1 MSKKG
6 WRWFDRMVFFG
17 LVSFAGM
24 IVFSAAREFLME
36 KGYLLPD
43 EQKRHLT
50 GGAAHVRK
58 KFDNAK
64 ITPPTQDT
72 VNRINRS
79 NLPVDRT
86 GTPVQAP
93 KRRSFS
99 ERVGDPLRRGGKPS
113 PLGNPLRSQNS
124 FSQPRTP
131 SVSVNSDEQIAPP
144 VVRSKDVITPT
155 QKERVAPVVSTAKSF
170 TLPSLKK
177 TASPLPAI
185 CENGFALDLKTQ
197 TGELRRFYFD
207 MKNGSSQSDSMKV
220 SVSEYSGS
228 ISEIGGN
235 IKLNL
240 VYYNPSQLAKGGKA
254 FSVILNH
261 KKGFLVAPY
270 DSSLTQ
276 TVCVA
281 GGDRV
286 SLSYN
291 QGTKNISISSE
302 QLSVP
307 KDVKKVKESD
317 RYVSAKTV
325 VVPQRAIQL
334 RKNKQIS
341 VVHANLVHVR

>member
-1 MSKKG
+1 MSKKA
-6 WRWFDRMVFFG
+6 WRWFDRAVFFG
-17 LVSFAGM
+17 LVSVAGM
-24 IVFSAAREFLME
+24 IVFSVAREFLME
-36 KGYLLPD
+36 KGYLIPD

-50 GGAAHVRK
+50 DGAAYVRK

-72 VNRINRS
+72 INRINRS

-131 SVSVNSDEQIAPP
+131 SVSVNSDEQITSP
-144 VVRSKDVITPT
+144 VVRSKDVITPS
-155 QKERVAPVVSTAKSF
+155 QKERVAPVVSTPKSF
-170 TLPSLKK
+170 TLPSFKK
-177 TASPLPAI
+177 TSPSLPAI

-207 MKNGSSQSDSMKV
+207 MTAASQSASMKV

-228 ISEIGGN
+228 VSEIGGN

-261 KKGFLVAPY
+261 KKDFLVAPY
-270 DSSLTQ
+270 DPSLTQ

-291 QGTKNISISSE
+291 QGTKNVSISSE

-307 KDVKKVKESD
+307 KDVKKVKESV

-325 VVPQRAIQL
+325 TVPQRAIQL

-341 VVHANLVHVR
+341 VVRANLVHVR